1 MRIGFNLEYQTTFGE
16 ELMLNILAEGKTEQ
30 HKMGTLDGL
39 HWMCEL
45 NKTVKADKCIDYF
58 YSVVRGEE
66 QTRTEWLTE
75 PHRLDAEKSRHVRSG

>member
-45 NKTVKADKCIDYF
+45 SKVADRA
-58 YSVVRGEE
+58 S
-66 QTRTEWLTE
+66 
-75 PHRLDAEKSRHVRSG
+75 PSGTGGCQGCPLYGV

>member
-1 MRIGFNLEYQTTFGE
+1 MKIRFNLEYQTTFGE

-45 NKTVKADKCIDYF
+45 AGTYGMVDGASSSGTGSRQGCPL
-58 YSVVRGEE
+58 YSV
-66 QTRTEWLTE
+66 
-75 PHRLDAEKSRHVRSG
+75 